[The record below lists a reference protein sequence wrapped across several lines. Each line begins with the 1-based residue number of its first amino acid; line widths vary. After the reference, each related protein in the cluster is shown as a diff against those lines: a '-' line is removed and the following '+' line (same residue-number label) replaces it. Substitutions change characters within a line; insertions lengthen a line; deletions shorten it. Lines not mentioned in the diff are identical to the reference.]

1 MPNLWV
7 RFMAFSAHFNNNSVI
22 IYRSGQFYWWRKR
35 EYLEKTT
42 DLSPVTDKLYDIL
55 LYNWV
60 HLTISGS
67 TTWFSLPIIIKLSK
81 YISKYDNVIFFCF
94 PIYYSSPSTN
104 NINNATKLF
113 SWSLHKFHVNWVY
126 TWNS

>member
-42 DLSPVTDKLYDIL
+42 DLSPVTDKLYTPHMSLTDREGLIKFCLVMRKINHDIGL
-55 LYNWV
+55 
-60 HLTISGS
+60 IMKGR
-67 TTWFSLPIIIKLSK
+67 
-81 YISKYDNVIFFCF
+81 
-94 PIYYSSPSTN
+94 
-104 NINNATKLF
+104 
-113 SWSLHKFHVNWVY
+113 
-126 TWNS
+126 